1 MQRSRRRQAVT
12 ALVLCWL
19 AVCAALAARDE
30 PSIEE
35 LKERADNAN
44 AADRPALCIRV
55 CERQLDNADKLY
67 IAGDNEKGQAALGDV
82 VTYAE
87 MARDAAI
94 QSHKH
99 EKQIEISVRKM
110 IRKLNDLKHTVSHE
124 EQEEIQKTVD
134 RLERVRD
141 DLLGDMFPKGGK
153 K

>member
-1 MQRSRRRQAVT
+1 VA

-19 AVCAALAARDE
+19 GLCAALAGRDE
-30 PSIEE
+30 PSIDE
-35 LKERADNAN
+35 LKERASNAN

-67 IAGDNEKGQAALGDV
+67 VAGDNERGQAALGDV

-94 QSHKH
+94 QSRKR
-99 EKQIEISVRKM
+99 EKQSEISVRKM
-110 IRKLNDLKHTVSHE
+110 IRKLNDLKHTVAHE

-153 K
+153 R